1 MITVRLKGIHLAI
14 GLRLETSLWDYLD
27 RLLEVT
33 KIYNSREKYFVTVTW
48 GGRGA
53 GGGVCGLTHLY

>member
-1 MITVRLKGIHLAI
+1 MITVRLTGIHLAI

-33 KIYNSREKYFVTVTW
+33 KIYNSRETYFFTVAW
-48 GGRGA
+48 GG
-53 GGGVCGLTHLY
+53 GGWWCLWFNSPILM

>member
-1 MITVRLKGIHLAI
+1 MITVRL
-14 GLRLETSLWDYLD
+14 DYLD

-33 KIYNSREKYFVTVTW
+33 KIYNSREKYFFYRCL
-48 GGRGA
+48 GGGG